1 MDNYLLFYRIRYF
14 AFPQLSNAG
23 FGLGLIREGLMLAD
37 GTKARQC
44 WL

>member
-23 FGLGLIREGLMLAD
+23 
-37 GTKARQC
+37 
-44 WL
+44 